1 MSKEQKKKL
10 LAYVVIILTGIA
22 ASLALG
28 IPAKRFGKG
37 EFWEKFCII
46 VPSAWVGYAI
56 CRYRNNEK
64 L

>member
-1 MSKEQKKKL
+1 MKTSLKETIKV
-10 LAYVVIILTGIA
+10 A
-22 ASLALG
+22 
-28 IPAKRFGKG
+28 GKG

-56 CRYRNNEK
+56 YRYRNNEK